1 MGKSAFD
8 TDLDRQEANYE
19 PLSPLTFLARCVD
32 VYPDHPAVIYGE
44 RRYSWKQMRDRATR
58 LASALSARG
67 IGRNDTVSIIAPNIP
82 EMFEAH
88 FGVAAAG
95 AVLNPINTRL
105 DAATIAY
112 ILEHS
117 QAKVLITDTQF
128 APEVK
133 QALQTLDNS
142 DLIIIDINDAQNEQ
156 ASDSDELLGE
166 MDYQAFIET
175 GDAEFPWILPDDEW
189 NAISLNYTSGS
200 TGKPKGV
207 VCHHRGA
214 YLMAVGIAAAWPFGL
229 QPMHMYIVP
238 LFHCNGWCH
247 GWSLAVA
254 GGTSVLVRNI
264 NAVNMFNAIAEH
276 KVTHFG
282 CAPIVLSMLINA
294 SDAEK
299 QPFDWPI
306 NVYTAGAPPPSAIIA
321 GIEALGFSLTHVYGL
336 TETYGHVVECA
347 AQPAWEGMDSDALAE
362 IKARQGVRFAVT
374 EGLMVADS
382 DTMQPVAPDGETI
395 GEIMI
400 RGNTVMKG
408 YFRNKQATDE
418 AFAGGWFHTG
428 DLAVQ
433 HEDGYVQIKDRL
445 KDIIISGGE
454 NISSVEIENIL
465 FKHSS
470 VLAAGVVAKPDEKWG
485 EVPCAFVE
493 LKQGATATEAEIIA
507 HCREHMAGF
516 KCPKKVQF
524 CELPKTSTGKIQ
536 KFVLR
541 GMV

>member
-1 MGKSAFD
+1 MGKSAFN
-8 TDLDRQEANYE
+8 TDLDRQKANFE

-58 LASALSARG
+58 LASALANRG

-112 ILEHS
+112 ILDHS

-128 APEVK
+128 APAVK
-133 QALQTLDNS
+133 QALQTLDND

-156 ASDSDELLGE
+156 ASNSDELLGE
-166 MDYQAFIET
+166 MDYEAFITT
-175 GDAEFPWILPDDEW
+175 GDEEFSWILPDDEW

-214 YLMAVGIAAAWPFGL
+214 YLMAVGIASAWPFGL

-247 GWSLAVA
+247 GWSLAVV
-254 GGTSVLVRNI
+254 GGTSVLIRNV
-264 NAVNMFNAIAEH
+264 NAANMFNAIVEH

-294 SDAEK
+294 NDEEK
-299 QPFDWPI
+299 KPFNWPI
-306 NVYTAGAPPPSAIIA
+306 HAYTAGAPPPSAIIA

-336 TETYGHVVECA
+336 TETYGHVVECVR
-347 AQPAWEGMDSDALAE
+347 QPGWAEMDSDALAE

-382 DTMQPVAPDGETI
+382 DTMLPVTPNGETI

-418 AFAGGWFHTG
+418 AFVGGWFHTG

-465 FKHSS
+465 FKHPS
-470 VLAAGVVAKPDEKWG
+470 VLVAGVVAKPDEKWG
-485 EVPCAFVE
+485 EVPFAFVE
-493 LKQGATATEAEIIA
+493 LKQGATASEAEIIA

-516 KCPKKVQF
+516 KCPKEVRF

-541 GMV
+541 DMV

>member
-1 MGKSAFD
+1 MEKSAFD
-8 TDLDRQEANYE
+8 TNLDRQSANFE
-19 PLSPLTFLARCVD
+19 PLTPLTFMARCAD
-32 VYPDHPAVIYGE
+32 VYPNQPAVIYGT
-44 RRYSWKQMRDRATR
+44 RQYCWKEVRERATK
-58 LASALSARG
+58 LASALAARG
-67 IGRNDTVSIIAPNIP
+67 IGKNDTVSIIAPNIP

-105 DAATIAY
+105 DAETIAY
-112 ILEHS
+112 ILDHS

-128 APEVK
+128 APAVK
-133 QALQTLDNS
+133 QALATLANKE
-142 DLIIIDINDAQNEQ
+142 LIIIDIDDRQNEQ
-156 ASDSDELLGE
+156 ASPSDERLGE
-166 MDYQAFIET
+166 TDYDTFIAT
-175 GDAEFPWILPDDEW
+175 GSSTFPWVLPDDEW

-229 QPMHMYIVP
+229 HPMHMYTVP
-238 LFHCNGWCH
+238 LYHCNGWCH
-247 GWSLAVA
+247 GWSLAVC
-254 GGTSVLVRNI
+254 GGTSVLIRNV
-264 NAVNMFNAIAEH
+264 NAANMYRAISDH
-276 KVTHFG
+276 RVTHFG

-294 SDAEK
+294 SEEEK
-299 QPFDWPI
+299 KPFDWPI
-306 NVYTAGAPPPSAIIA
+306 HAYTAGAPPPSAILT
-321 GIEALGFSLTHVYGL
+321 GIEALGFSVTHVYGL

-347 AQPAWEGMDSDALAE
+347 SQPGWSEINADALAE
-362 IKARQGVRFAVT
+362 IKARQGVRYAVT

-382 DTMQPVAPDGETI
+382 ETLQPVPDDGKTI

-418 AFAGGWFHTG
+418 AFSGGWFHTG
-428 DLAVQ
+428 DLAVT
-433 HEDGYVQIKDRL
+433 HLDGYVQIKDRL

-465 FKHSS
+465 FKHNA
-470 VLAAGVVAKPDEKWG
+470 VMAAGVVAKPDAKWG

-493 LKQGATATEAEIIA
+493 LKPGETATETEIIA
-507 HCREHMAGF
+507 HCRKHLAGF
-516 KCPKKVQF
+516 KCPKEVRF
-524 CELPKTSTGKIQ
+524 GELPKTSTGKIQ

-541 GMV
+541 KQV